1 MSKRKLQSWITAFI
15 KHTEGLHSPD
25 IWRRWVAISTIAA
38 VLEQKVWIW
47 TYSPVYPNL
56 YTFIIGHPG
65 TGKTRTIREGR
76 KYFNQIT
83 GLHLAPISLTWA
95 SLVDSLAEAKH
106 LVNPMGNVME
116 FNSMYICADEMG
128 AFIHK
133 YDNEMTKGL
142 STLYDPDPYSQRRR
156 TNDLNIVIPSPQ
168 INLITGVTPQDL
180 IGFMPDTAWGQG
192 FAARL
197 IMVFSDERIIG
208 DDFVPNNADHSV
220 DLTHDLGLINEL
232 TGQFYITDD
241 WHQCVN
247 NWRHL
252 GEPPVP
258 NHPKLTHYITRRH
271 THLYKLSMISSI
283 DRDGGLALTKDDF
296 NQSLGWLLE
305 AELAMP
311 DIFKAGATNIDGQA
325 IDEISHF
332 VMVQDRGIG
341 VSEQAITHFARSRVP
356 LHSILRIVE
365 IMERSGM
372 IRCVRIDKRSGLRYF
387 SAPSV

>member
-1 MSKRKLQSWITAFI
+1 M
-15 KHTEGLHSPD
+15 
-25 IWRRWVAISTIAA
+25 AISTIAA

-168 INLITGVTPQDL
+168 INLLTGVTPQDL